1 MFGAVRR
8 STPKVSYVSA
18 LDIWMCTCII
28 FVFFALLEYVVV
40 LCLINHC
47 QMPGSKSVG
56 NDPSSNSTKKKSS
69 KSANNTNASP
79 FCKKHHGSSNVGT
92 NVSSDNNGV

>member
-1 MFGAVRR
+1 MTG
-8 STPKVSYVSA
+8 T
-18 LDIWMCTCII
+18 
-28 FVFFALLEYVVV
+28 
-40 LCLINHC
+40 
-47 QMPGSKSVG
+47 KSVG

-92 NVSSDNNGV
+92 NVSSDNNGVKVFQLSNEHWYMIVQDITFT